1 MFRDPFRLY
10 LSLAGGLS
18 IAVEDAGGRCNAPGP
33 RALWNLG
40 DKLDQSQEMPTPRL
54 YHSKRNGT
62 REKNHGR
69 SATRRASRLRHQ
81 IQDSV
86 REDHV
91 DTRSGKFAQSREPLD
106 TRVKHS
112 THRCWKFAQ
121 GARVWGVG
129 WGTHTNTAG
138 RDVSGDHDGA
148 LSSLELVQDPV
159 TLVLLLV
166 AVNRCQD
173 C

>member
-33 RALWNLG
+33 RALGNLG

-86 REDHV
+86 QEDHI

-106 TRVKHS
+106 ARVKHS

-121 GARVWGVG
+121 GGG
-129 WGTHTNTAG
+129 GGGAG
-138 RDVSGDHDGA
+138 FGEWDGGHIPIPRDATSVATMMGLFPVLNWSKTQSRSFCC
-148 LSSLELVQDPV
+148 LSP
-159 TLVLLLV
+159 
-166 AVNRCQD
+166 
-173 C
+173 